1 MPCRT
6 AQRKEDSG
14 GWQQSLGSPGGAI
27 FLLGAQGTAKE
38 LAKLKAPHQQQVK
51 AGFLGYREHSS
62 CSANGQQKTP
72 ALLYKTGRD
81 FCHFLMAAVERE
93 GDPWAGYQ
101 LLTEGLPQQGGC
113 WDAGMCMCTLVSH

>member
-1 MPCRT
+1 MQSNTGERKIQADGRRAWV
-6 AQRKEDSG
+6 AQE
-14 GWQQSLGSPGGAI
+14 GAI

-62 CSANGQQKTP
+62 CSANGQQKTQ

-81 FCHFLMAAVERE
+81 FCHFLLAAVEKA
-93 GDPWAGYQ
+93 GDPRGGYQ
-101 LLTEGLPQQGGC
+101 PLTEGLPLQGGC
-113 WDAGMCMCTLVSH
+113 WDARMCMCTLVSH